1 MYTDEPDD
9 DLVKEVKTQ
18 SSQLFIKLRTQ
29 EVVLPYKLVLWFTL
43 FWYQGGVT
51 KEGWEWNLH
60 GICNM
65 LKVVDFLHVMSN
77 TTVLSDYSAH
87 ENIES
92 QIISI

>member
-1 MYTDEPDD
+1 
-9 DLVKEVKTQ
+9 
-18 SSQLFIKLRTQ
+18 
-29 EVVLPYKLVLWFTL
+29 
-43 FWYQGGVT
+43 
-51 KEGWEWNLH
+51 
-60 GICNM
+60 M